1 MGVPPKCSKEEKKTV
16 PSQIKV
22 VPLCLLAARVG
33 NGGLNSALSGFTSA
47 LISCSGPIEKDE
59 QLARRRKEA
68 LSGLML
74 SRDAPQSHWE
84 ATSVPLLGYRGDR
97 RY

>member
-22 VPLCLLAARVG
+22 VPLLAAQVG
-33 NGGLNSALSGFTSA
+33 NGDLEVSSQLSGFTSA

-59 QLARRRKEA
+59 RLPRRRKEA